1 MTKRLIVG
9 MWRGQY
15 FFYSTGSVRKLARD
29 WTTGRSRGV
38 VTQWSCQGLPK
49 WWNLVNVAFCL
60 KNYLKAVNMEVQR
73 RLWFSLLSLIPFY
86 FFFCFVFQFCFCFY
100 QVFITLFLLIRW
112 HWPCSYVRTGAQ
124 VATPCAKSIFS
135 DVMSSLV
142 ICLPCVHNLS
152 CMIHLISAKR
162 GSVSNKINYCDT
174 HCSGLLIPTTHVLW
188 P

>member
-15 FFYSTGSVRKLARD
+15 FFIQPGACENWL
-29 WTTGRSRGV
+29 GIGPRGGV
-38 VTQWSCQGLPK
+38 GVWLRRSCQGLRK

-60 KNYLKAVNMEVQR
+60 KKLSQSSQYGGSKATVI
-73 RLWFSLLSLIPFY
+73 FSAIAYSLL
-86 FFFCFVFQFCFCFY
+86 
-100 QVFITLFLLIRW
+100 LFLLLRFSILFLFLSGVYHPVFINRLTLTLF
-112 HWPCSYVRTGAQ
+112 VRAQRRTGSYTLCK
-124 VATPCAKSIFS
+124 VDFS

-162 GSVSNKINYCDT
+162 GSVSNKINSCDT
-174 HCSGLLIPTTHVLW
+174 HCSGLLIQTTLVLW